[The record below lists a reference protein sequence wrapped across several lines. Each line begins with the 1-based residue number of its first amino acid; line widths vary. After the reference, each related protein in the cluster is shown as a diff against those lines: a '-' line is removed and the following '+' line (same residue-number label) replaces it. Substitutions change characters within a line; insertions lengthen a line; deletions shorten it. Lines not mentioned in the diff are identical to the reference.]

1 MSKTKVGPPYREY
14 MRAYVFVCEG
24 RIESDVKKC
33 TEVLHWKIRLIITYN
48 VDDLTKR
55 YTM

>member
-1 MSKTKVGPPYREY
+1 

-55 YTM
+55 YTYVAEFRMPMK